1 MKSFAFS
8 LFAVMSLLCGC
19 LAFCSPAIAQSRNQ
33 QIYTVAERQ
42 PEFPGGNSALSL
54 YLAENIQ
61 VPSALIKKGPNIGSV
76 SAKFIVDEFGY
87 VHDPRVVTKPLDKTM
102 EKGMHKYM
110 VSIIAAVEKMPR
122 WRPGEVDGKP
132 VSVFYT
138 LPIEVHMPY

>member
-1 MKSFAFS
+1 MKKFAS
-8 LFAVMSLLCGC
+8 VLLFLAVLGC
-19 LAFCSPAIAQSRNQ
+19 SNLFFCEGAFAQSGTQ
-33 QIYTVAERQ
+33 QVYTVAEQQ
-42 PEFPGGNSALSL
+42 PEFPGGSRALSI

-61 VPSALIKKGPNIGSV
+61 VPSSLVRQGPNIGAV
-76 SAKFIVDEFGY
+76 SAKFIVDENGY
-87 VHDPRVVTKPLDKTM
+87 VHDPRVVTKPLDKKM

-122 WRPGEVDGKP
+122 WRPGEVHGKP